1 MLFLWGDMMKVKLG
15 DVCEIVSGTTPKSNC
30 SEYWNGELNWIT
42 PAELNDDIVVVNE
55 SQRKITTKA
64 VIDSNLRPFPA
75 GTVLLSS
82 RAPIGKVAIAGK
94 EMYCNQGFKN
104 LICSDFIYNKYLFY
118 FLKSKVAYLN
128 SLGRGA
134 TFKEI
139 SKTIVENIQIN
150 LPKKEEQYK
159 IVYIL
164 DKISEIISLCQ
175 QQLKKIDELVKS
187 RFIEMF
193 GDPVT
198 NSKMW
203 KIDCLGNITTKIGS
217 GMTPR
222 GGKESYL
229 ATGVA
234 LIRSMNVHDG
244 KFEYKDLA
252 YISAKQASEMKNV
265 ELIENDVLFNI
276 TGASVTR
283 TCVVP
288 NTILPARVNQH
299 VAIIRCINE
308 SLNPIFLN
316 NLFLQDGFKYK
327 LLNLAR
333 AGGATREAITKQQL
347 EDLNVILPPIEIQNQ
362 FADFVE
368 QTDKSKLE
376 IQKSLDKL
384 EILKK
389 SLMQKYFG

>member
-1 MLFLWGDMMKVKLG
+1 MMKVKLG

-30 SEYWNGELNWIT
+30 PEYWNGELNWIT

-64 VIDSNLRPFPA
+64 VIDSNLRSFPA

-104 LICSDFIYNKYLFY
+104 LICSDFVYNKYLFY
-118 FLKSKVAYLN
+118 FLKSKVTYLN

-159 IVYIL
+159 IVHIL
-164 DKISEIISLCQ
+164 DKINEIIFLRQ
-175 QQLKKIDELVKS
+175 QQLKKLDELVKS

-193 GDPVT
+193 GSLGSD
-198 NSKMW
+198 KFGWGLM
-203 KIDCLGNITTKIGS
+203 KLGNCCEINPSKINDN
-217 GMTPR
+217 R
-222 GGKESYL
+222 LKENLYVSFIPMSCV
-229 ATGVA
+229 TD
-234 LIRSMNVHDG
+234 DG
-244 KFEYKDLA
+244 K
-252 YISAKQASEMKNV
+252 ITEMETKTYDEV
-265 ELIENDVLFNI
+265 KSGFTYFKEGDVLFAKI
-276 TGASVTR
+276 TPCMENGKGAIAIGLYNKVGFGSTEFHVLRPIKEKCNSYWLYMVTMFSEFRLIAESNMTGSAGQKRVPVSFLENFKISV
-283 TCVVP
+283 
-288 NTILPARVNQH
+288 
-299 VAIIRCINE
+299 
-308 SLNPIFLN
+308 
-316 NLFLQDGFKYK
+316 
-327 LLNLAR
+327 
-333 AGGATREAITKQQL
+333 
-347 EDLNVILPPIEIQNQ
+347 PPIELQNE
-362 FADFVE
+362 FADFFK

-389 SLMQKYFG
+389 SLMQQYFG